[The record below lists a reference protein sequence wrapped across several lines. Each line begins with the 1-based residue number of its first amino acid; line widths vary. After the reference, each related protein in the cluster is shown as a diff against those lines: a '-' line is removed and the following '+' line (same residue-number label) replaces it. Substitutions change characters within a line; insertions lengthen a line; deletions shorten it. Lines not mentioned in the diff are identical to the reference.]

1 VTDRRAAQ
9 WAWALTAWA
18 NHAFI
23 TTVLVG
29 LFPIFFDKYWA
40 VSLPGTTS
48 TFYLGLT
55 NSGASFIVMLTAPWL
70 GTLADQHGR
79 KKRWFGLCTLLG
91 ALATALLAG
100 IGAGH
105 WLLALVMF
113 GLASLGFWAGSSF
126 QDALIVQVAES
137 AESNRVSALGF
148 ALGYLGGGV
157 LFAFNVLMVQ
167 HPSWFHLAN
176 AAAATRVA
184 FLDVAVWWIIFT
196 LPMFRYVSE
205 AAPTDALAGWRELW
219 TTIRSVLHDKPVL
232 NFLLAYWL
240 YIDGISTV
248 QIMASDF
255 GIKLGFSTN
264 TLIQALLL
272 VQFIAW
278 PSAVL
283 FGRLGRSHRRQARDL
298 SGPGGI
304 PGGHRL
310 CLFHALGMAILRPGR
325 HRRHRAGRC
334 AGIVAFVLRRPDT
347 ARARGRV
354 LRLLQ
359 HAGKVRRGS
368 RSAGHGRGGD
378 RDRKSAALDPGTDA
392 VLRARGVAALARAG
406 RCARRAQRGIR
417 AVNRRTAR
425 RKCCSCTELQCRP

>member
-196 LPMFRYVSE
+196 LPMFRYVTE

-283 FGRLGRSHRRQARDL
+283 FGRLGDRIGAKRAIYLGLAVFLAVTVYAYFMRSEWQFYVL
-298 SGPGGI
+298 
-304 PGGHRL
+304 
-310 CLFHALGMAILRPGR
+310 
-325 HRRHRAGRC
+325 
-334 AGIVAFVLRRPDT
+334 AGIVGTVQGGVQALSRSYFAGLIPRERAGEYFGFYNMLAKFAAVLGPLVMGVVAIATGNQRLSILALTLFFVLG
-347 ARARGRV
+347 AWLLSRV
-354 LRLLQ
+354 P
-359 HAGKVRRGS
+359 
-368 RSAGHGRGGD
+368 GGAH
-378 RDRKSAALDPGTDA
+378 AALN
-392 VLRARGVAALARAG
+392 AASA
-406 RCARRAQRGIR
+406 
-417 AVNRRTAR
+417 
-425 RKCCSCTELQCRP
+425 P